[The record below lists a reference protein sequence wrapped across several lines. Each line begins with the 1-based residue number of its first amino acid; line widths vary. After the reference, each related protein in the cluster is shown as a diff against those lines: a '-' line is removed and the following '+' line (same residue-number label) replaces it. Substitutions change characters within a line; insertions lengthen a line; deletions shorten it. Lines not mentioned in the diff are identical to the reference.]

1 MNLSDYVL
9 ENLQLK
15 QELDE
20 LRWAVIEAVESYE
33 RFGEVSNF
41 EGQPLIYAQVLLDL
55 QEKLK

>member
-20 LRWAVIEAVESYE
+20 LRWAIIEAVESYE
-33 RFGEVSNF
+33 RFGEVCNF
-41 EGQPLIYAQVLLDL
+41 DSQPLIYAQVLLDL